1 MTTIVTRL
9 YENAAHADDVVAK
22 LKAEGF
28 PESTM
33 DVIEQGSRSSAEDSI
48 VAAGVPAGIA
58 QQYAQHLSVGR
69 GLLVVRAPFVPFGA
83 AKTAIEAADMHP
95 SFDAGV
101 ANENIHLPKEF
112 DDRQYLSIMS
122 SHRLFLTN
130 HLDVDNGLKPR
141 GISAAFGIPTLSYS
155 HERKRMHAV
164 TLDKRFGNFLFPL
177 LTRNRLM
184 TKRPQIDRFFG
195 NFMVQH
201 ISNWGF
207 LRPSKMRHFRI
218 TN

>member
-9 YENAAHADDVVAK
+9 YENAAHADDVVAH

-28 PESTM
+28 PDDTM
-33 DVIEQGSRSSAEDSI
+33 DVIEQGTRTSAEDRI
-48 VAAGVPAGIA
+48 VEAGVPANIA

-101 ANENIHLPKEF
+101 TNENIHTPKEF

-122 SHRLFLTN
+122 SDRLFLTN
-130 HLDVDNGLKPR
+130 RLDVDNGLKPR
-141 GISAAFGIPTLSYS
+141 GFSAAFGVPTLSYQ
-155 HERKRMHAV
+155 HERKRMRPAV
-164 TLDKRFGNFLFPL
+164 MDAHFGNFFVPL
-177 LTRNRLM
+177 LSRRGLM
-184 TKRPQIDRFFG
+184 TRRPLTDRFFG
-195 NFMVQH
+195 NFIVQH
-201 ISNWGF
+201 ISNWSF

>member
-9 YENAAHADDVVAK
+9 YENAAHADEVVAK
-22 LKAEGF
+22 LKADGF
-28 PESTM
+28 PDSSI
-33 DVIEQGSRSSAEDSI
+33 DVIEQGTRTSAEERI
-48 VAAGVPAGIA
+48 VDAGVPADVA

-101 ANENIHLPKEF
+101 ANENIHIPKEF

-130 HLDVDNGLKPR
+130 HLDVDNSLKPR
-141 GISAAFGIPTLSYS
+141 GISAAFGIPKLSYS
-155 HERKRMHAV
+155 HERKRMHPV
-164 TLDKRFGNFLFPL
+164 TIDTRFGNFLFPL
-177 LTRNRLM
+177 LSRRGLM
-184 TKRPQIDRFFG
+184 TRRPLIDRFFG
-195 NFMVQH
+195 AFAVQH
-201 ISNWGF
+201 LSNWSF
-207 LRPSKMRHFRI
+207 LRPEKMKHFRI

>member
-33 DVIEQGSRSSAEDSI
+33 DVIEQGGRSAEETI
-48 VAAGVPAGIA
+48 IAAGVPASVA

-83 AKTAIEAADMHP
+83 AKTAIETADMHP

-101 ANENIHLPKEF
+101 ANENIHTPEEF
-112 DDRQYLSIMS
+112 DDRRYLSILS

-155 HERKRMHAV
+155 HERKRMRPV
-164 TLDKRFGNFLFPL
+164 TIDKRFGNLFFPL
-177 LTRNRLM
+177 LTRRGLM
-184 TKRPQIDRFFG
+184 TKRPLIDKFFARFALP
-195 NFMVQH
+195 H
-201 ISNWGF
+201 IWNRTPRRQTS
-207 LRPSKMRHFRI
+207 HFRL